1 MISIVDPKWKL
12 FVKLAE
18 LGSLSRT
25 STTLDVPQSMVSRHL
40 AQLEQ
45 DCGARLFR
53 RTGRGVV
60 LTEFGEQIFPRITAM
75 IAQAEVLA
83 DDIHTSGG
91 VPSGEVRVGLLPS
104 TVPLL
109 ASQLFASVR
118 ERYPKIRLH
127 LMEGTNTQLQ
137 ELVQDGRLDMALLA
151 REDEPANGDE
161 PVLARVSLKLVGRR
175 DAPLL
180 RQETVAFARL
190 HGEPLVLPSP
200 PHPIR
205 SRLEQLARAQRIE
218 LNMAVEADSIWLQH
232 AIAAAGGGYA
242 VTTGLAGNGA
252 VDEQLAA
259 AQIVEPE
266 MWRVLVL
273 STTLRRPHTLA
284 TREVYRQI
292 QRLAPTR
299 L

>member
-1 MISIVDPKWKL
+1 LISIVDPKWKL
-12 FVKLAE
+12 FVQLAE

-25 STTLDVPQSMVSRHL
+25 AVALDVPQSMVSRHL
-40 AQLEQ
+40 AQLEH

-91 VPSGEVRVGLLPS
+91 MPAGEVRVGLLPS

-127 LMEGTNTQLQ
+127 LMEGTNAQLQ
-137 ELVQDGRLDMALLA
+137 ELVHDGRLDMALLA
-151 REDEPANGDE
+151 REEEPTTNDE
-161 PVLARVSLKLVGRR
+161 PVLARLSLKLVGRR

-180 RQETVAFARL
+180 QEATVAFARL
-190 HGEPLVLPSP
+190 HGEPLVLPSS
-200 PHPIR
+200 PHPLR
-205 SRLEQLARAQRIE
+205 SRLEQLALVQRAE

-242 VTTGLAGNGA
+242 VTTGLTGNGA
-252 VDEQLAA
+252 LDEQLAT

-266 MWRVLVL
+266 IWRVLVL
-273 STTLRRPHTLA
+273 GTTLRRPHTLA
-284 TREVYRQI
+284 SREVYRHI
-292 QRLAPTR
+292 QRLASA
-299 L
+299 LL

>member
-1 MISIVDPKWKL
+1 MITIVDPKWKL
-12 FVKLAE
+12 FVQLAE
-18 LGSLSRT
+18 LGSLSRAAT
-25 STTLDVPQSMVSRHL
+25 ALDVPQSMVSRHL

-91 VPSGEVRVGLLPS
+91 LPAGEVRVGLLPS

-109 ASQLFASVR
+109 ASALFASVR
-118 ERYPKIRLH
+118 ERHPKIRLH
-127 LMEGTNTQLQ
+127 LMEGTNAQLQ

-151 REDEPANGDE
+151 REDDPPTSDE
-161 PVLARVSLKLVGRR
+161 PILARVSLKLIGPR

-180 RQETVAFARL
+180 QRETVEFARL
-190 HGEPLVLPSP
+190 HGQALVLPSP

-205 SRLEQLARAQRIE
+205 MRLEQLARARQIE
-218 LNMAVEADSIWLQH
+218 LNMAVEADSIRLQH

-242 VTTGLAGNGA
+242 VTTGLPGSGA
-252 VDEQLAA
+252 LDAQLAA
-259 AQIVEPE
+259 APIVEPE
-266 MWRVLVL
+266 IWPVPVLC
-273 STTLRRPHTLA
+273 TTLRRPHTLA

-299 L
+299 F

>member
-1 MISIVDPKWKL
+1 LISIVDPKWKL
-12 FVKLAE
+12 FIQLAE

-25 STTLDVPQSMVSRHL
+25 AVALDVPQSMVSRHL

-91 VPSGEVRVGLLPS
+91 MPAGEVRVGLLPS

-109 ASQLFASVR
+109 ASRLFASVR

-127 LMEGTNTQLQ
+127 LMEGTNVQLQ
-137 ELVQDGRLDMALLA
+137 ELVDDGRLDMALLA
-151 REDEPANGDE
+151 REDDPPTNDE
-161 PVLARVSLKLVGRR
+161 PILARVSLKLVGRR
-175 DAPLL
+175 DAALL
-180 RQETVAFARL
+180 QHETVEFERL
-190 HGEPLVLPSP
+190 HGQPLVLPSP

-205 SRLEQLARAQRIE
+205 TRLEQLARARRIE
-218 LNMAVEADSIWLQH
+218 LNMAIEADSIWLQH

-252 VDEQLAA
+252 LDEQLAA
-259 AQIVEPE
+259 AQIVGPE

-292 QRLAPTR
+292 QRLAPTH